1 MEKNRLIFNA
11 PTTDELKVLKHFL
24 PQIKQQAESAAAP
37 QVQAQR
43 QMLRGYCGIC
53 GEGLRQRNR
62 SLENKNLCKECHSYL
77 KDGQTALVTMDG
89 RYAFVKSDGSEG
101 AKAIAGKI
109 IPVEAKL
116 LDEMAQKQGIEIK
129 QNVQNN

>member
-24 PQIKQQAESAAAP
+24 PQIKQQAESAAVP

-62 SLENKNLCKECHSYL
+62 SLENKKLCKECGGNL
-77 KDGQTALVTMDG
+77 KNGMTALVTMDG
-89 RYAFVKSDGSEG
+89 KYAFGKFDGSDEV
-101 AKAIAGKI
+101 KHLVGKI
-109 IPVEAKL
+109 IPIPAKDL
-116 LDEMAQKQGIEIK
+116 TELAAAQNFKIHDVK
-129 QNVQNN
+129 NN